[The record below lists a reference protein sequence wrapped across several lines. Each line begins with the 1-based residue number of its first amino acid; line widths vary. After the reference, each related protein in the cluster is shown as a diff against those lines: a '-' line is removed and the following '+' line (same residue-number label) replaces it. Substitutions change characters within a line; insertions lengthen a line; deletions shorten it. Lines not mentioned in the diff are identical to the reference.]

1 MMGGAEGRKVPP
13 LFLFVKALEKV
24 IRLCNVLNFCLSGS
38 FEDRAVFHVIEL
50 SYDWGA
56 LCAHYRS
63 IDKFVKNAQLVLS
76 NRI

>member
-1 MMGGAEGRKVPP
+1 MIGGRGALSAPP
-13 LFLFVKALEKV
+13 ILFVKAIEKV

-63 IDKFVKNAQLVLS
+63 IDKFMKNAQLVLS
-76 NRI
+76 NKI